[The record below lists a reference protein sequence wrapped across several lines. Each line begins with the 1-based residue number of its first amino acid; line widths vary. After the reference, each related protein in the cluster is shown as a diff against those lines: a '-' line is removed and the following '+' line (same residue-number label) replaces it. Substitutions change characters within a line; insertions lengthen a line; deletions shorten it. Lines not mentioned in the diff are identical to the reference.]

1 MFCTM
6 GYSIVQFATFISR
19 DYFKTTIFAASEIKI
34 LSVGVK
40 YVSTLYL
47 FLFFNVAESREVV
60 NKYTSSQV
68 CF

>member
-6 GYSIVQFATFISR
+6 EYSIVQFATFISR

-47 FLFFNVAESREVV
+47 FLFF
-60 NKYTSSQV
+60 
-68 CF
+68 